1 MLITTVKF
9 ALQNLQYIWFLKSRK
24 LLEKITKK
32 VIQDLIHKTDI
43 GLNSTHKKLCIP
55 IINRIYKKMLAG
67 INFSAIKVDNNLICD
82 GHHRYLASLLA
93 NFSIERIPIIS
104 TPSTTVVDWTLVV
117 FEDLDW
123 DTQAKINML
132 NEQDAVYN
140 NMTIGQILDILK

>member
-1 MLITTVKF
+1 M
-9 ALQNLQYIWFLKSRK
+9 
-24 LLEKITKK
+24 EEITKK
-32 VIQDLIHKTDI
+32 VIWDLIHKTDI
-43 GLNSTHKKLCIP
+43 ELSSTHKKLCIP

-67 INFSAIKVDNNLICD
+67 IKFSGIKVDNNLICD

-93 NFSIERIPIIS
+93 NFSIERIPTIS
-104 TPSTTVVDWTLVV
+104 TPATTAVDWTSVV

-140 NMTIGQILDILK
+140 NMTIEQILYILK